1 MSQVQIQLSGILI
14 IIALIVIA
22 MAFFSLFSLKT
33 PGARAF
39 SFLCITSSIYV
50 AGYAMEL
57 SSTTMSAIDFWSKI
71 QYIAIPFIPA
81 IWVILSVDYCNV
93 RIQHRRL
100 FNGLILVIPFI
111 TFLLRMTNEW
121 HDLYYHSMS
130 LISNGHFHI
139 LHFEKGPW
147 YYVHVA
153 YFVVCAIYALR
164 NYLLFSRKTVALL
177 HKQAIIMAFASVIP
191 VFAILINAG
200 SLSPYGVDVGPYAI
214 IVDYSLFLFGMAR
227 YNILGLVP
235 LAREKV
241 FDWMHDGVLVLD
253 MELRLVDL
261 NPVAKDDFFKSMK
274 LSKGVLLRDIFTGN
288 DETVAQITAFHMA
301 KTTERNLQVEMTET
315 QKDATV
321 RNYRLKITKLFE
333 HSTQIGLIL
342 IISDITEAQT
352 LMDQLALLAREDAM
366 TGLMNRRYFFERVQY
381 EIERSNRNVSP
392 FSFIF
397 LDLDNFKN
405 INDQYGHTAGDKAL
419 RYIADICRKDLR
431 NIDLFTRFGGDE
443 FIIYL
448 PDCDLQSGVEVAE
461 RLRASIKKDALE
473 VMGEELRLSASLG
486 VASHDPVT
494 QGDCTDVETILRSA
508 DEAMYSAK
516 RKGKNQVQVEAKST
530 LGSIV
535 QP

>member
-1 MSQVQIQLSGILI
+1 
-14 IIALIVIA
+14 
-22 MAFFSLFSLKT
+22 
-33 PGARAF
+33 
-39 SFLCITSSIYV
+39 
-50 AGYAMEL
+50 
-57 SSTTMSAIDFWSKI
+57 
-71 QYIAIPFIPA
+71 
-81 IWVILSVDYCNV
+81 
-93 RIQHRRL
+93 
-100 FNGLILVIPFI
+100 
-111 TFLLRMTNEW
+111 
-121 HDLYYHSMS
+121 
-130 LISNGHFHI
+130 
-139 LHFEKGPW
+139 
-147 YYVHVA
+147 
-153 YFVVCAIYALR
+153 
-164 NYLLFSRKTVALL
+164 
-177 HKQAIIMAFASVIP
+177 
-191 VFAILINAG
+191 
-200 SLSPYGVDVGPYAI
+200 
-214 IVDYSLFLFGMAR
+214 
-227 YNILGLVP
+227 
-235 LAREKV
+235 
-241 FDWMHDGVLVLD
+241 LVLD

-352 LMDQLALLAREDAM
+352 LMDQLAFLAREDAM